1 MKQSYTQIEGKFYQ
15 ECDIIML
22 STNTDSVVKKQIST
36 GILDYSPAMM
46 KMKEKDWENQ
56 HLYFISDEEIKKGDK
71 VYHLPSKEI
80 GEVLEVKDKTLF
92 IQYPSEQVI
101 CVKYNC
107 KKIIATT
114 DKLLTCNGVKREG
127 ESCTYNNNCKFPKC
141 QLPRP
146 SNEFLKRFCEL
157 GGIDKVLV
165 EVVAINYPH
174 QQADFIDHYQFK
186 VAPDNTITIK
196 PIQKDNYLFCAYKS
210 NNDYEEKIPYF
221 AKIFTDHTEM
231 KVYSANHGSNEKEKY
246 PDYVSM
252 YWKVETDSK

>member
-146 SNEFLKRFCEL
+146 SNEFLKKFCEL
-157 GGIDKVLV
+157 GGINKVLI
-165 EVVAINYPH
+165 EYTK
-174 QQADFIDHYQFK
+174 YQEYNMPYK
-186 VAPDNTITIK
+186 MSLKIAPDNTITCK
-196 PIQKDNYLFCAYKS
+196 PISKS
-210 NNDYEEKIPYF
+210 HSELWDDAFRVLWNRDVSEGTKEAMIR
-221 AKIFTDHTEM
+221 
-231 KVYSANHGSNEKEKY
+231 EKY
-246 PDYVSM
+246 KISL
-252 YWKVETDSK
+252 K